1 MNMLEIE
8 VKAFC
13 DDMEHMRQ
21 EILNAGGSYVGI
33 LHEDDDYY
41 NHPCRDFAETDEA
54 LRIRRSGDMAVV
66 TYKGPKLSKKTKTR
80 YEKEVSIDD
89 PEGFRAIIEK
99 LGFSR
104 TGSVNKK
111 REEYM
116 IGEILVCL
124 DTVESIGTFVELELR
139 SEDSK
144 EAEKDI
150 FNLAE
155 KLNLTNFT
163 RKSYLE
169 MVLEKKAG

>member
-1 MNMLEIE
+1 MNTLEIE
-8 VKAFC
+8 IKAFC
-13 DDMEHMRQ
+13 NDMEQMRKK
-21 EILNAGGSYVGI
+21 ILNEGGSYVGV
-33 LHEDDDYY
+33 LQENDDYF
-41 NHPCRDFAETDEA
+41 NHPCRNFAETDEA

-66 TYKGPKLSKKTKTR
+66 TYKGPKLSEKAKTR
-80 YEKEVSIDD
+80 YEREVSIDD
-89 PEGFRAIIEK
+89 PAGFQAIIEK

-124 DTVESIGTFVELELR
+124 DTVESLGTFVELELR
-139 SEDSK
+139 SEESE

-150 FNLAE
+150 FELAE
-155 KLNLTNFT
+155 KLELTNFT

-169 MVLEKKAG
+169 MVLDKKDG